1 MIIDQ
6 TTEEI
11 LESLKAIEAKINAK
25 TSQKSSK
32 KSERAE
38 MLRIILMFK
47 EVFLA
52 NGYHLRRHQNKR
64 DFQESV
70 RSTERNLNNILTR
83 QFGYSEEEI
92 SKASPQ

>member
-25 TSQKSSK
+25 TSQKSSE

-38 MLRIILMFK
+38 IFK
-47 EVFLA
+47 NRLD
-52 NGYHLRRHQNKR
+52 QPK
-64 DFQESV
+64 
-70 RSTERNLNNILTR
+70 
-83 QFGYSEEEI
+83 EI
-92 SKASPQ
+92 SRIF